1 MRADEDQHEFA
12 TWLLALGNGDLQS
25 EHQTPV
31 AESIPIPPRCN
42 ISEGDIIDD
51 VFPDLSNPKEL
62 AQTVILTPTNDAS
75 LKLNEQVLKKVP
87 GQEKIYLSA
96 DTAICD
102 DQHEANNYTPEF
114 LNSLTPSGMPPH
126 KLHLKIGAIIML
138 LRNLNIRRGLCNG
151 TRLIVHRLHDRVL
164 DAEIL
169 TGTHKGERV
178 LIPRIKL
185 APSDASLPFILQR
198 IQFPLRLSY
207 SMTINKS
214 QGQTFDK
221 LGIFLS
227 APVFSHGQLYVAFS
241 RARSFKDIH
250 VKIAQSTTQGRFNGE
265 YITPNVVFKEIL

>member
-1 MRADEDQHEFA
+1 
-12 TWLLALGNGDLQS
+12 
-25 EHQTPV
+25 
-31 AESIPIPPRCN
+31 
-42 ISEGDIIDD
+42 
-51 VFPDLSNPKEL
+51 
-62 AQTVILTPTNDAS
+62 
-75 LKLNEQVLKKVP
+75 
-87 GQEKIYLSA
+87 
-96 DTAICD
+96 
-102 DQHEANNYTPEF
+102 
-114 LNSLTPSGMPPH
+114 
-126 KLHLKIGAIIML
+126 ML
-138 LRNLNIRRGLCNG
+138 LRNLDIRRGLCNG

-169 TGTHKGERV
+169 TGTHNGERV

-185 APSDASLPFILQR
+185 APSDASLPFTLQR
-198 IQFPLRLSY
+198 IQFPLCLSY

-250 VKIAQSTTQGRFNGE
+250 VKIEQSTTQGMFNGE